1 MMIRA
6 NTYAVISFQQTVVVR
21 YGEKRNRYSANKY
34 QLEKDRLLKIIKCFV
49 NTWSLLP
56 EVPKPQ

>member
-49 NTWSLLP
+49 NT
-56 EVPKPQ
+56 